1 MKLDFSLR
9 RARLRTGTWTVL
21 AILVVGL
28 STLCSVPAVAA
39 ASRHHRRHHKHSR
52 HRHHTNP
59 APTPVLLTGL
69 GATQQVW
76 GSHHQADPAHPNNFD
91 PMPEGTYPG
100 ALDNDQFY
108 YVVFD
113 ELGRISAV
121 SEKLTPG
128 TTQTA
133 ANAAIAA
140 SLLPPDAKKIA
151 GPVQPAGGAPC
162 VAEEYE
168 SRTLGTQDGGR
179 TGITVTYKSYYDL
192 YETAYTSQ
200 DVREAFVSSVHGVIP
215 PGEFGQ
221 GGFGAL
227 ICG

>member
-1 MKLDFSLR
+1 MKLDFVSK
-9 RARLRTGTWTVL
+9 RAPFRTGTGMML
-21 AILVVGL
+21 AIFIIGL
-28 STLCSVPAVAA
+28 GALCSVPAVAA
-39 ASRHHRRHHKHSR
+39 ASRHHRRHHKHLR
-52 HRHHTNP
+52 HRHHAKP
-59 APTPVLLTGL
+59 VPSVLLTGL

-76 GSHHQADPAHPNNFD
+76 DSHHQADPAHPNNFD

-128 TTQTA
+128 TTQAA
-133 ANAAIAA
+133 ANATIAA

-162 VAEEYE
+162 VAEEFE
-168 SRTLGTQDGGR
+168 SRTLGAQDGGR
-179 TGITVTYKSYYDL
+179 TGITVTYQSYYDL

-200 DVREAFVSSVHGVIP
+200 DVQEAFVSSAHGIVP
-215 PGEFGQ
+215 AADFGQ